1 MELKDLFKEPEMGIT
16 NLEGL
21 YFPKNEKGNL
31 VRTAFAVP
39 AKEVKGLLELDVD
52 AIIYNYIDK
61 NVKPNKIFSDDNTK
75 MKGVSLFFK
84 ESQEDGFT
92 DLVLGYF
99 DHITGDLNLEGHF
112 KDFFSIESLA
122 IVDNYL
128 TIQNEETFYQKECFE
143 ANFETFIKVLK
154 RENLPDIKH
163 YQFEDFL
170 DKMKLSINDFEFEN
184 FNQQNRIVTDLLSTT
199 FIGPIDQNKQI
210 KITSILEGI
219 GLIQVAFM
227 SREGN
232 IIKKESAHEL
242 KRDREYKCVLLPADR
257 FLKSYK

>member
-1 MELKDLFKEPEMGIT
+1 MELKDLFKEPEMGIA

-39 AKEVKGLLELDVD
+39 AKEVDELLKLDVD
-52 AIIYNYIDK
+52 AIVYNHIGK
-61 NVKPNKIFSDDNTK
+61 NVKPNKVFSDDNAK
-75 MKGVSLFFK
+75 MKGMSLFFK

-92 DLVLGYF
+92 DVVLGYF
-99 DHITGDLNLEGHF
+99 DHITGDLNIEGYF
-112 KDFFSIESLA
+112 KDFFSIDSLA

-143 ANFETFIKVLK
+143 ANFETFIEVLK

-170 DKMKLSINDFEFEN
+170 DKMKLSINDFEFED
-184 FNQQNRIVTDLLSTT
+184 FNQQNKIVTDLLSTT
-199 FIGPIDQNKQI
+199 FVGSIDKNKQI
-210 KITSILEGI
+210 KITGILEGL

-227 SREGN
+227 SRQGKL
-232 IIKKESAHEL
+232 ITRESAHEF
-242 KRDREYKCVLLPADR
+242 RQDIEYKCILLPADR